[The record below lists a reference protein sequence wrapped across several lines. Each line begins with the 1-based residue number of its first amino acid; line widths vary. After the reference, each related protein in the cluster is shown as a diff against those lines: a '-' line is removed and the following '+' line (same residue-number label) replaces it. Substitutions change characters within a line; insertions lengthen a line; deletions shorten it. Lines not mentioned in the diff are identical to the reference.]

1 MAFPENTSCIKPS
14 DENTKFP
21 DIIELNVGGQ
31 VYITHHLTLVT
42 IPGSR
47 LWEMFS
53 QKTVQA
59 LARDSKGRFFLDR
72 DGFLFRYVL
81 DYLRDQQLVLP
92 DHFPEKMR
100 LQREAEYFKLPEL
113 VKILINNQ
121 NSISNKTF
129 QNGSEEQSS
138 DIEVARNLAFV
149 HELAAI
155 AGNQSTLPD
164 LQRSG
169 FITIGYCGSYTLGE
183 TDSKFRRVA
192 RIMVCGKTSLAKE
205 VFGETLNESR
215 DPDLPLER
223 YTSRYYLKCDF
234 LEQVF
239 DRLAD
244 AGFHMVACN
253 STGACT
259 SAHDQADDKMWTSYN
274 EYIFYR
280 SATTL
285 DVDQS
290 LKTTTTKEPATDER
304 EEKTDTV
311 TPLLAQNQEPDSG
324 NELSS
329 SSLDSHD
336 SAAVCTERPSES
348 NLPKTDDFSLTHD
361 ESPSPTITLE
371 LSNSLKE
378 HDQSKT
384 SGSRRNSM
392 QDVAKEN
399 GVKSCE
405 DPLAHSEERKSLEVE
420 LIKCIEEFQKIRI
433 PMVFPNK
440 KRHWQNELLM
450 KYEL

>member
-1 MAFPENTSCIKPS
+1 MAFPENTSCIKQT

-31 VYITHHLTLVT
+31 VYITHYLTLVT

-113 VKILINNQ
+113 VKVLVQKVNNQ

-129 QNGSEEQSS
+129 QNGSEEQLPNV
-138 DIEVARNLAFV
+138 EVTRNLAFV
-149 HELAAI
+149 NEHALF

-164 LQRSG
+164 LERSG
-169 FITIGYCGSYTLGE
+169 FITIGYCGSYTLSH

-192 RIMVCGKTSLAKE
+192 RVMVCGKTSLAKE

-244 AGFHMVACN
+244 SGFHMVACN
-253 STGACT
+253 STGTCAT
-259 SAHDQADDKMWTSYN
+259 AHDQADDKLWTSYN

-280 SATTL
+280 
-285 DVDQS
+285 
-290 LKTTTTKEPATDER
+290 E
-304 EEKTDTV
+304 
-311 TPLLAQNQEPDSG
+311 
-324 NELSS
+324 
-329 SSLDSHD
+329 
-336 SAAVCTERPSES
+336 
-348 NLPKTDDFSLTHD
+348 
-361 ESPSPTITLE
+361 
-371 LSNSLKE
+371 
-378 HDQSKT
+378 
-384 SGSRRNSM
+384 
-392 QDVAKEN
+392 
-399 GVKSCE
+399 
-405 DPLAHSEERKSLEVE
+405 
-420 LIKCIEEFQKIRI
+420 
-433 PMVFPNK
+433 
-440 KRHWQNELLM
+440 
-450 KYEL
+450 